1 MQNILITTEGIQ
13 KNLKNIK
20 PLDALC
26 EYIWNGFDASASII
40 NVNFSM
46 NEFGIIDAITISDNG
61 VGIPYEELAFK
72 FQPFS
77 ESNKAIMNDNNHSL
91 PHGRKGIGRLT
102 FFSFAQIAQWDTVY
116 QKGGVNYQYFIKMN
130 RDSLNKYDDNAGNKP
145 SVTKEG
151 TGTKVHFKQI
161 ITMDKE
167 EIIKK
172 VKEEFFW
179 FLELHKDSNF
189 EIWIDNEKIDY
200 SDCIVRREMIDTSE
214 YGLTYQYQVEM
225 VQWSISLGKEYSK
238 FYFKNSSNQEV
249 YKEATKLNKKSD
261 DFFHSV
267 YIKSEYF
274 NQFICDDKACNTQ
287 MFLFPN
293 KSDIEFKKLCN
304 ILNKYLLKFRKNY
317 LKDASNKYIDL
328 LIEKKVYPYFDT
340 TNMIDC
346 YRKQELDNLVATLY
360 TAQPKIFT
368 SLSDDNKKVTLHL
381 LNLIMDNSNKPE
393 LFNVLKQVV
402 ELEEDELEELS
413 EVLKYTTLNNITKV
427 IKLLEDRVKVI
438 QGLKEL
444 VFDES
449 LFAKEVPHIQQI
461 VENHYWLF
469 GEQYQLITAAEPDFE
484 LALMGLLKTTKGKS
498 EKVTIDSPDKNKEMD
513 IYMIRQDRRGDVTEN
528 VVVELKRPTVS
539 LGEDQL
545 SQVKKYMRVI
555 KSDDRFNATDV
566 KWTYYLVGNK
576 LNSNGY
582 IEDELES
589 HRTYGENHLVHCDKT
604 GNHKIYVMT
613 WSDIFDDFS
622 KRHDYLMSKLQL
634 EEEIWMKKHETA
646 DDVVNDVCKNS
657 ASMDGPIVPKRAVI

>member
-40 NVNFSM
+40 KVNLGV
-46 NEFGIIDAITISDNG
+46 NEFGLIDVITISDNG
-61 VGIPYEELAFK
+61 LGIPYEALSYK
-72 FQPFS
+72 FQPFN
-77 ESNKAIMNDNNHSL
+77 ESKKAVMSDKNHSL

-116 QKGGVNYQYFIKMN
+116 EKAGVNYRYHIMMN
-130 RDSLNKYDDNAGNKP
+130 RDSLNKYDDNEGKKP
-145 SVTKEG
+145 SATEEG
-151 TGTKVHFKQI
+151 TGTKVQFNQI
-161 ITMDKE
+161 INLEKE
-167 EIIKK
+167 EIVKRI
-172 VKEEFFW
+172 KEEFFW
-179 FLELHKDSNF
+179 FLELHKDSDF

-200 SDCIVRREMIDTSE
+200 SEFIVKYEKIDTSE
-214 YGLTYQYQVEM
+214 YGLEYQYQVEM

-249 YKEATKLNKKSD
+249 YKEATRLNKKSD
-261 DFFHSV
+261 EFFHSV
-267 YIKSEYF
+267 YIKSTYF
-274 NQFICDDKACNTQ
+274 DDFVCDDKACNNQ
-287 MFLFPN
+287 LSLFHN
-293 KSDIEFKKLCN
+293 KTDIEFKKLCN
-304 ILNKYLLKFRKNY
+304 GINKYLLKFRKNY

-340 TNMIDC
+340 KNLIDC
-346 YRKQELDNLVATLY
+346 YKKQELDNLVETLY

-368 SLSDDNKKVTLHL
+368 SLSDDNKKITLHL
-381 LNLIMDNSNKPE
+381 LNLIMENNNKPE

-402 ELEEDELEELS
+402 ELEEEELDELS
-413 EVLKYTTLNNITKV
+413 EVLKYTTLNNIAKT

-484 LALMGLLKTTKGKS
+484 RALMGLIKATEGKS

-513 IYMIRQDRRGDVTEN
+513 IYMIRQDHRGDVTEN

-539 LGEDQL
+539 LGEAQL
-545 SQVKKYMRVI
+545 SQVKRYMRVI
-555 KSDDRFNATDV
+555 KSEDRFNATNV

-582 IEDELES
+582 IEDELDS
-589 HRTYGENHLVHCDKT
+589 HRAYGENHLVHCDKS

-622 KRHDYLMSKLQL
+622 KRHDYLMSKLKL
-634 EEEIWMKKHETA
+634 EESIWMKKHETA
-646 DDVVNDVCKNS
+646 DEVVNDVCNNS
-657 ASMDGPIVPKRAVI
+657 ASMDGPIVPKRAVL